1 MVYQN
6 HTHFLSNLVSKEKK
20 KKKKKEGKDRT
31 GLLSSAMMNI
41 NLFVGS
47 NEKRDIKLRLY
58 IQKIYFSIAEAFK
71 SLYKR

>member
-6 HTHFLSNLVSKEKK
+6 HTHFLSNLVSKE
-20 KKKKKEGKDRT
+20 KKKKEGKDRT